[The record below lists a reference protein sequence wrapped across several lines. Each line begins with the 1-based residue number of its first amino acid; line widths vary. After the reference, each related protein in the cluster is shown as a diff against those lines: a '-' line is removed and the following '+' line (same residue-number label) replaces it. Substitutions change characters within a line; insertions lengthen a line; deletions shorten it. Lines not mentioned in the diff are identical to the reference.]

1 MRKMSMVDKDSC
13 EGMLEIY
20 KTFNVWNDGEKTP
33 YIVFRDE
40 DVPHLVFEWC
50 KGTHGVNVYYTEEY
64 IKEEY
69 NMRKLTGE
77 RTCVDYFSFD
87 FDVDKVATKRV
98 KTIIKDHIKEVIL

>member
-1 MRKMSMVDKDSC
+1 MGVFY
-13 EGMLEIY
+13 LE
-20 KTFNVWNDGEKTP
+20 N
-33 YIVFRDE
+33 
-40 DVPHLVFEWC
+40 
-50 KGTHGVNVYYTEEY
+50 Y

-77 RTCVDYFSFD
+77 KTCVDYFSFD